1 MQQKLE
7 AKEQEL
13 RGATRTKMLSEVIAL
28 IEKERDGLIQDKR
41 DMRQQLSALQA
52 QLAGPSGEVL
62 AAAP

>member
-28 IEKERDGLIQDKR
+28 IEMERDGLIQDKR
-41 DMRQQLSALQA
+41 DMRQQLSALHA
-52 QLAGPSGEVL
+52 QLAGPSGEVA